1 MTASQNLVPPATV
14 PVPTTP
20 EEITAAWLSSVL
32 GQAVTAVE
40 IIKILPGT
48 ATKVLISVTYAHPH
62 GGPIDLPTRFCIKG
76 GLDPNMLAAIPWIQ
90 TLYDR
95 EVSVYTQLSNIF
107 ARDGAPE
114 IPKCHWAG
122 NGLLILQDLSSS
134 PSSMSFGTPLSP
146 TSLSAVMSGVEQLAA
161 LHAKTW
167 GSEIP
172 SWLVGQERH
181 YDMAIMSMVRNY
193 GAMVCGNDRPV
204 IPESLKDQTR
214 MHRVLGRYLGFNS
227 SFELSDGVRYEGR
240 YKSLLHGDAHVSNTY
255 LLHEGGGE
263 EATRFLD
270 WQMVHVG
277 SPFRDVAY
285 FVVGAMDVET
295 RREKEWIVVGHY
307 LACLGKFGGPS
318 LRLGTEEDDVD
329 GVRQE
334 YKCGILAGVGPIVCP
349 YEMQPREWVFAMA
362 ERYATALDDHKVLDL
377 MEGL

>member
-48 ATKVLISVTYAHPH
+48 ATKVLISVTYSHPH
-62 GGPIDLPTRFCIKG
+62 GGPTDLPTRFCIKG

-95 EVSVYTQLSNIF
+95 EVSFYTHLSDVF
-107 ARDGAPE
+107 AKDGAPE
-114 IPKCHWAG
+114 IPKCYWAG
-122 NGLLILQDLSSS
+122 NGLLVLQDLSSS
-134 PSSMSFGTPLSP
+134 SSSSMSFGTPLSP

-161 LHAKTW
+161 LHEKTW
-167 GSEIP
+167 NSETP

-181 YDMAIMSMVRNY
+181 YDMAIMSMARNY
-193 GAMVCGNDRPV
+193 EAVVCGNDRPF

-214 MHRVLGRYLGFNS
+214 MHRVLGKYL
-227 SFELSDGVRYEGR
+227 VRYQGR

-255 LLHEGGGE
+255 LLHGGGE
-263 EATRFLD
+263 KKTTRFLD

-285 FVVGAMDVET
+285 FVVGAMNVES
-295 RREKEWIVVGHY
+295 RRENEWMVVGHY
-307 LACLGKFGGPS
+307 LDCLERFGGPR
-318 LRLGTEEDDVD
+318 LRLGTEQDDMD
-329 GVRQE
+329 GVREE
-334 YKCGILAGVGPIVCP
+334 YKCGILAGLGPIVCP

-377 MEGL
+377 VEAL